1 MTYLVQLGSY
11 APLTDTWTLTL
22 DLNDGQTLEMEAV
35 DSLSLPPP
43 ALAVYTASNPRVAG
57 ERVVRASYDPR
68 TITLQCVLGPL
79 ATEATLAGIIKQLAA
94 LQAQSVGPN
103 GAQVAGVGSATRVAL
118 LVQPPGVAAPYYA
131 DVLAL
136 AHDLAG
142 LGNVTEWVRLLQE
155 GLTIELLCA
164 PFLRGPRLALDNL
177 VLNAGMEQPGQAI
190 LWADA
195 AMSANFANSYSV
207 NVGSAPTISSNTLTL
222 AAGSDVNF
230 GAGTWQGIAQWALA
244 FTYQSAGTFTFWVH
258 RSATNTGI
266 EIVLSGGTLSI
277 ITNVAGVTITISS
290 GSVAL
295 TNGTRYWL
303 VASALPYISA
313 NLLGTIVQAQC
324 FTYASGAIGTA
335 IGGPLYG
342 AITNALLQMGQCG
355 FTAAGA
361 SLAISTSGSTS
372 PAANQVTLI
381 SADGWSF
388 NTTNGDAT
396 ASPAWGGWDGTTA
409 YPAGPWASQ
418 RSLSITAPPS
428 GKLNAN
434 WIATKTAVVPA
445 STVTGSAWVAQ
456 SGLSG
461 TATVTLAI
469 LQYTSGGS
477 FITSNVLANGTAAV
491 IGSGWYALQGS
502 ATLANTCAF
511 VALEWI
517 VTDSVTGASAGAHM
531 WCDNAQLNAGATLQ
545 PYCAN
550 RFNKAPAQI
559 QFSGLVGDVPAPCQ
573 VLVGTSPSGAGL
585 AAGGSISIYAGRRSL
600 AGFGAQLVGS
610 ALASQA
616 DGVNQFVLPDATM
629 WGGVQ
634 TQFHTGSANYEPFF
648 ASGMAADSVGIYHL
662 VSRLRMHDTPS
673 ASQNMQPL
681 AYLLQNSWLGL
692 ASKTDRLGIFQ
703 GPFVFPF
710 TGTGWALVDAGQF
723 ALPPFPL
730 ATQTDPTQ
738 VFFTVAEQNTTA
750 STQMDADWGAL
761 LPVDGEVL
769 AATFQN
775 NTTGVTLAG
784 WLWTYFD
791 GLALQSTGLSSAT
804 WSLESSAIPNIA
816 HAGGGTGVAN
826 QPTPALIAVGDSI
839 PQADPTIGTT
849 TAQGVNQ
856 WVLVVTDNSANI
868 LPVVVVLT
876 YAPLYL
882 EPR

>member
-35 DSLSLPPP
+35 NGLSLPPP
-43 ALAVYTASNPRVAG
+43 ALAVYTAGNPRVAG

-79 ATEATLAGIIKQLAA
+79 ATEAMLAGIIKQLAA
-94 LQAQSVGPN
+94 LQAQTLGPN
-103 GAQVAGVGSATRVAL
+103 GAQVAGVGSAVRVAL

-136 AHDLAG
+136 AHDFAG

-164 PFLRGPRLALDNL
+164 PFLRGPRVTLDNL
-177 VLNAGMEQPGQAI
+177 VLNPGMEQPGQAI
-190 LWADA
+190 LWADTA
-195 AMSANFANSYSV
+195 TVANFANGYSV
-207 NVGSAPTISSNTLTL
+207 NAGSAPTIASNTLTL
-222 AAGSDVNF
+222 TAGSDVSF
-230 GAGTWQGIAQWALA
+230 GASTWQGIAQWAVA

-266 EIVLSGGTLSI
+266 EIVISSGTLSI
-277 ITNVAGVTITISS
+277 ITNVAGATTTIAS

-313 NLLGTIVQAQC
+313 NLLATIVQAQC

-335 IGGPLYG
+335 IGSPLYG
-342 AITNALLQMGQCG
+342 AVTNVLLQMGQCG

-361 SLAISTSGSTS
+361 SLAISASGVTS

-381 SADGWSF
+381 SADGWAL
-388 NTTNGDAT
+388 NATNSDAT
-396 ASPAWGGWDGTTA
+396 ASPAWGGWDGTTT

-418 RSLSITAPPS
+418 RSVSITAPPS

-434 WIATKTAVVPA
+434 WMSNKTPVSP
-445 STVTGSAWVAQ
+445 SGTVTGAAWVAQ

-461 TATVTLAI
+461 TATVTLAL

-477 FITSNVLANGTAAV
+477 FITSTVLATGTAV
-491 IGSGWYALQGS
+491 QIGSGWYALEGS
-502 ATLANTCAF
+502 ATLANNCAF
-511 VALEWI
+511 VALECF
-517 VTDSVTGASAGAHM
+517 VTDTVSGASALAHI
-531 WCDNAQLNAGATLQ
+531 WCDNAQLNVGATLQ

-559 QFSGLVGDVPAPCQ
+559 QFSGLVGDVATPCQ
-573 VLVGTSPSGAGL
+573 VLVGTSPTGAGL
-585 AAGGSISIYAGRRSL
+585 VAGGSISIYAGRRAL
-600 AGFGAQLVGS
+600 AGFGAHLVGTT
-610 ALASQA
+610 LASQA
-616 DGVNQFVLPDATM
+616 DGVNQILLPDVTM

-634 TQFHTGSANYEPFF
+634 TQFHTGSANYEPLC
-648 ASGMAADSVGIYHL
+648 ASGMAADYVGIYHL
-662 VSRLRMHDTPS
+662 LSRLRMHDTPS

-681 AYLLQNSWLGL
+681 AYLLQNPWLGL

-703 GPFVFPF
+703 GSFVFPF
-710 TGTGWALVDAGQF
+710 TGTGWTLVDAGQC
-723 ALPPFPL
+723 ALPPFSL
-730 ATQTDPTQ
+730 AAQTDPTQ
-738 VFFTVAEQNTTA
+738 VFVTVAEQNTTA

-775 NTTGVTLAG
+775 NSTGVTLTG
-784 WLWTYFD
+784 WIWTYFD

-816 HAGGGTGVAN
+816 HAGGGTGVTN
-826 QPTPALIAVGDSI
+826 QPTPALISVGDTT
-839 PQADPTIGTT
+839 PQVDPTIGTT
-849 TAQGVNQ
+849 AAQGVNQ
-856 WVLVVTDNSANI
+856 WVLVVTDNNANL
-868 LPVVVVLT
+868 LPAIAVLT